1 MTALAA
7 AMVTPTP
14 AWAAGC
20 TVCICGMST
29 TALNFGTYN
38 PGSST
43 AQTATATITVNCISI
58 TLPINTAVD
67 LSLSAGTSGTAAARE
82 MANGTSRL
90 AYNIFQDAGYATI
103 WGNGSNGGQ
112 GQSLSIV
119 NSLNYTA
126 NRTAY
131 GRIPANQ
138 YVRAGSYTDPIIV
151 TFTF

>member
-1 MTALAA
+1 M
-7 AMVTPTP
+7 
-14 AWAAGC
+14 
-20 TVCICGMST
+20 CICGMST
-29 TALNFGTYN
+29 TALSFGTYN
-38 PGSST
+38 PSSST
-43 AQTATATITVNCISI
+43 ARTATATVSVNCISI

-82 MANGTSRL
+82 MANGTARL
-90 AYNIFQDAGYATI
+90 GYNIFQDAGHATI

-112 GQSLSIV
+112 AQSLSIT

-138 YVRAGSYTDPIIV
+138 YVSTGSYTDPIIV